1 MPSDLKRKR
10 SMRRMLAVS
19 AIMGLSLAG
28 CGSYSAST
36 SGALPDRVARPLSQN
51 TGHRMYHVYQ
61 THYDS
66 PSQTVYIYTKRIPH
80 GPLSV
85 ATYKSLGSEHTLDMA
100 SLHGVV
106 NFATSQYP
114 TSKVSHIIVMNEESP
129 ERYGQV
135 ANAHKD
141 KPTVNAGGA
150 LHLTQGNLAPHRSF
164 EMIAQI
170 PVPSDPIHN
179 AGSSFAPSSQAGA
192 DAYGAYGINRTYRS
206 WHPYNSHRYGAND
219 YRGQYGANHG
229 ANNQRGSTAGSGTAK
244 SGATTTAPSGHATS
258 GATTTAPSGHAT
270 SGATTT
276 APSSATSVPTSS
288 IPIPPPGVHLDPNIV
303 PAAGVNAS
311 YAAKL
316 AAVESVAESKLG
328 TPYIWGH
335 NEDRGQYGFDCSNY
349 TEYVFHHALG
359 YLMTTSSK
367 GQYLYVG
374 VKVPLSAMR
383 PGDLIAFDSGAHVGI
398 FIGNGQMIQ
407 EGGGLGKCGYLPL
420 TPTSYWYHH
429 ISAVKRMF

>member
-1 MPSDLKRKR
+1 
-10 SMRRMLAVS
+10 
-19 AIMGLSLAG
+19 
-28 CGSYSAST
+28 
-36 SGALPDRVARPLSQN
+36 
-51 TGHRMYHVYQ
+51 MYHVYQ

-85 ATYKSLGSEHTLDMA
+85 ATYHSLGSEHTLDMA
-100 SLHGVV
+100 SIDGVI
-106 NFATSQYP
+106 NFATSQYS
-114 TSKVSHIIVMNEESP
+114 TSKVSHVVVLNEESP
-129 ERYGQV
+129 ERYRQI
-135 ANAHKD
+135 ANARND
-141 KPTVNAGGA
+141 QPTVNAGGA
-150 LHLTQGNLAPHRSF
+150 LHLTKGSLAPHRSF

-170 PVPSDPIHN
+170 PVPSNPLHS
-179 AGSSFAPSSQAGA
+179 GVSSFAPSGQTSA
-192 DAYGAYGINRTYRS
+192 DALGAYGGYGMNRAYRS
-206 WHPYNSHRYGAND
+206 WNPHGYQRYGAHH
-219 YRGQYGANHG
+219 YRDPYGSTSG
-229 ANNQRGSTAGSGTAK
+229 AHSQKGATGGTGNAKNGSTATTPGNTA
-244 SGATTTAPSGHATS
+244 ATS
-258 GATTTAPSGHAT
+258 GSTATTPGNTAAT
-270 SGATTT
+270 SGSTATT
-276 APSSATSVPTSS
+276 PSGSTSVATSS
-288 IPIPPPGVHLDPNIV
+288 IPIPPPGVHLDPSIV
-303 PAAGVNAS
+303 PGAGVNAS
-311 YAAKL
+311 YSAKL
-316 AAVESVAESKLG
+316 AAIESVAESKLG

-367 GQYLYVG
+367 GQFLYVG
-374 VKVPLSAMR
+374 VKVPLSSMR